1 MSCHHL
7 PTTMNTRTAPPSSD
21 PIRKHLETARTQIG
35 NGELREAAQTL
46 NTAQRIWPG
55 DARIYML
62 AGLMAEKSGNLKG
75 ALEAMRKSVAAA
87 PDWGPGLLE
96 LALLLAR
103 QNQFKEAVETAEKV
117 AALEPKNLMVL
128 AGVVD
133 IAHRAGHKEMA
144 IKHLRRGLVLVPGDL
159 QLSQLLAQ
167 DLSALNQ
174 HEEALQ
180 LWTALIEANPKNEPA
195 LLGRVKTLL
204 AAGKPAKAVADTTT
218 LLALAPGDSVYAY
231 YTALAHGITPA
242 HQPVELNRQLFDGM
256 AEVYDQHT
264 VRGLRY
270 QLPKIVGDKI
280 LARYPEKRLNVLDL
294 GCGTGLLG
302 VCLGRID
309 GFLIGVDVST
319 KMIEQAA
326 RHNVYDRF
334 HTVNLLEALEATPAA
349 LYEVIT
355 ALDVFIYTG
364 DLGQTI
370 PNAHRILL
378 PAGDLYFSCET
389 APEDGPDLVLQP
401 NGCYA
406 HKRSHVHALCRQAGF
421 ESVEIEDLV
430 LRYEAGEP
438 VQGFVVTARKAA
450 A

>member
-1 MSCHHL
+1 
-7 PTTMNTRTAPPSSD
+7 MNTRTASPTAD
-21 PIRKHLETARTQIG
+21 HIRKYLETARTQIG
-35 NGELREAAQTL
+35 KGELREAAQTL
-46 NTAQRIWPG
+46 NEAQRKSPG
-55 DARIYML
+55 DARIFML
-62 AGLMAEKSGNLKG
+62 AGLMADKSGNVKG
-75 ALEAMRKSVAAA
+75 AFEALRKCVAMA

-117 AALEPKNLMVL
+117 AALEPRNPLVL
-128 AGVVD
+128 AGVID
-133 IAHRAGHKEMA
+133 IAHRAGHTEMA
-144 IKHLRRGLVLVPGDL
+144 VKHLRRGLEMVPGDV

-167 DLSALNQ
+167 DLSALGQ
-174 HEEALQ
+174 YEEALQ
-180 LWTALIEANPKNEPA
+180 LWGGLLEQQPDNQYA

-204 AAGKPAKAVADTTT
+204 AAGKPAKAIADTTA

-231 YTALAHGITPA
+231 YNALAHGITPA
-242 HQPVELNRQLFDGM
+242 HQPVELNRHLFDGM
-256 AEVYDQHT
+256 AEVYDQHM

-270 QLPKIVGDKI
+270 QLPKIVADKI

-309 GFLIGVDVST
+309 GFLIGVDISS
-319 KMIEQAA
+319 KMVEQAA

-334 HTVNLLEALEATPAA
+334 HTVNLLEALEATPASI
-349 LYEVIT
+349 YEVIT
-355 ALDVFIYTG
+355 ALDVFIYAG
-364 DLGQTI
+364 DLGEAI

-378 PAGDLYFSCET
+378 PAGDLYFSCES
-389 APEDGPDLVLQP
+389 AAEDGPDLVLQP
-401 NGCYA
+401 NGRYV
-406 HKRSHVHALCRQAGF
+406 HKRSHVLALCRQAGF
-421 ESVEIEDLV
+421 ESVEIEDMA